1 MVGKGRE
8 GQGVRS
14 LVLLAVMVTIVVT
27 GCSATPPSETRKPT
41 SLPST
46 SPTPTPTPIPLCE
59 QPAVLEALAGTD
71 AELIAAVGGAD
82 AFREAVASGAQC
94 LDLSDPNRH
103 WVLVNKQRALVPLDF
118 EPGDLAWPS
127 IRNINGT
134 PLRAGAVAA
143 LEQLVA
149 AALAEG
155 VGEIGMLSGYR
166 SYATQDSLYA
176 WHVWDKGQERADL
189 VSARPG
195 HSEHQTG
202 LTADL
207 VPCFASGCLTI
218 DDFGASAQGKWAAAN
233 AWRFGFITR
242 YEAGRTEVTGY
253 TPEPWHMRF
262 VGVELAA
269 AYHDGAFTTLE
280 EFLGQPP
287 ARTY

>member
-1 MVGKGRE
+1 MVGKGRN
-8 GQGVRS
+8 VRR
-14 LVLLAVMVTIVVT
+14 LVLLAAVVTVVVT
-27 GCSATPPSETRKPT
+27 GCSATPPAETRRPT
-41 SLPST
+41 SLPSP
-46 SPTPTPTPIPLCE
+46 SPTPTPTPVPLCE
-59 QPAVLEALAGTD
+59 RPAVLAALAGTD
-71 AELIAAVGGAD
+71 AELIAAVGGAE
-82 AFREAVASGAQC
+82 AFLAAVAYGSPC
-94 LDLSDPNRH
+94 LDLTDPNRH

-134 PLRAGAVAA
+134 PLRANAVAA

-155 VGEIGMLSGYR
+155 AGEIGMLSGYR
-166 SYATQDSLYA
+166 SYATQESLYA
-176 WHVWDKGQERADL
+176 WHVRDKGQERADL

-218 DDFGASAQGKWAAAN
+218 DDFGASAQGQWAAAN

-242 YEAGRTEVTGY
+242 YEADRTEVTGY
-253 TPEPWHMRF
+253 TPEPWHLRF
-262 VGVELAA
+262 IGIELAA

-287 ARTY
+287 APTY